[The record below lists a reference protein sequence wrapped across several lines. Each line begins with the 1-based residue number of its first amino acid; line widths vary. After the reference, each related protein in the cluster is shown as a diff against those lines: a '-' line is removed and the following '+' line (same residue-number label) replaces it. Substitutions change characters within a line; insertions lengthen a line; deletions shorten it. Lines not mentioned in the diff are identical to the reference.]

1 MTPALLAG
9 RRGLYAIT
17 DGTHADLLARAV
29 AALRGGATVLQ
40 YRDKSGDATRR
51 QAEAAALVE
60 ICNAHAALCVIND
73 DVDLTQAVGAHGVHL
88 GKHDTGLLSAR
99 RTLGKQV
106 IIGVSCYDD
115 LARARAAT
123 AQGADYLAFGAFYS
137 SPSKPQ
143 ARRAHPQLLRDARDL
158 GLPLVAIGGITPDNG
173 AALIAAGADFLA
185 VISGVFAAPDSEV
198 AARRYSELFISS
210 MPKP

>member
-1 MTPALLAG
+1 MTPTLLTN

-17 DGTHADLLARAV
+17 DGPRADLLARAA
-29 AALRGGATVLQ
+29 AALRGGASMLQ

-51 QAEAAALVE
+51 QTEAAALVE
-60 ICNAHAALCVIND
+60 ICNAHAALCIIND
-73 DVDLTQAVGAHGVHL
+73 DLDLARAVGAHGVHL
-88 GKHDTGLLSAR
+88 GEHDTGLLSAR
-99 RTLGKQV
+99 HTLGAQA

-115 LARARAAT
+115 LGRARAAA
-123 AQGADYLAFGAFYS
+123 AQGADYLAFGAFYP

-143 ARRAHPQLLRDARDL
+143 TRRAHPQLLREARHL

-185 VISGVFAAPDSEV
+185 VISGVLAAPDSEA
-198 AARRYSELFISS
+198 AARRYSELFTSA

>member
-1 MTPALLAG
+1 MTPALLAD

-40 YRDKSGDATRR
+40 YRDKSGDAMRR
-51 QAEAAALVE
+51 QAEAAALME
-60 ICNAHAALCVIND
+60 ICNAHAALCIIND
-73 DVDLTQAVGAHGVHL
+73 DVDLARAVGAHGVHL
-88 GKHDTGLLSAR
+88 GEHDADLLSAR
-99 RTLGKQV
+99 HTLGAQA

-115 LARARAAT
+115 LAHARAAA
-123 AQGADYLAFGAFYS
+123 AQGANYLAFGAFYP

-143 ARRAHPQLLRDARDL
+143 ARRAHPQLLREARHL

-185 VISGVFAAPDSEV
+185 VISGVFAAPDSEA
-198 AARRYSELFISS
+198 AARRYSDLFTSS